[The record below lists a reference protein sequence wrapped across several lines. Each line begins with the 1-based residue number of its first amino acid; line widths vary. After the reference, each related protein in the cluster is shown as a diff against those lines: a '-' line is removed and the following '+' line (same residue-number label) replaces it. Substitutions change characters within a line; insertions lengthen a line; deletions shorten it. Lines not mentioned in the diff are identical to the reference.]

1 MAQHIPQQITGKS
14 LDCFET
20 IDTASTVDA
29 QQLFDK
35 IKTKILQVNNWHQI
49 TGKAS
54 AEFAVM
60 DEHGLD
66 LKRSVQKGD
75 YIRIDIPGPGLP
87 SANGYDWVQVEAI
100 REEFKEGTRR
110 FSLTLRPSPDPSGD
124 NTDTAHFF
132 KQISSSSILLEQK
145 ENHLALHY
153 AGRNE
158 VVNTSNSA
166 ILDNLRNFMVG
177 LGAKMGA
184 SFPQWRALIEGLA
197 NLYPQK
203 TIK

>member
-14 LDCFET
+14 LDCFKT
-20 IDTASTVDA
+20 IDTATTVDA

-35 IKTKILQVNNWHQI
+35 IKTKILDVNNWHQI

-54 AEFAVM
+54 AQFGVM
-60 DEHGLD
+60 DEQGIYQE
-66 LKRSVQKGD
+66 RSVQKSD

-87 SANGYDWVQVEAI
+87 SAEGYDWVQVESI
-100 REEFKEGTRR
+100 REEFKEGARR
-110 FSLTLRPSPDPSGD
+110 FSLTLKPSPDPSSD
-124 NTDTAHFF
+124 NTDIAHFF
-132 KQISSSSILLEQK
+132 KQIASSSILLEQK
-145 ENHLALHY
+145 GHHLYLHY

-158 VVNTSNSA
+158 IINTDNSS

-184 SFPQWRALIEGLA
+184 SFPQWKALIEGLA